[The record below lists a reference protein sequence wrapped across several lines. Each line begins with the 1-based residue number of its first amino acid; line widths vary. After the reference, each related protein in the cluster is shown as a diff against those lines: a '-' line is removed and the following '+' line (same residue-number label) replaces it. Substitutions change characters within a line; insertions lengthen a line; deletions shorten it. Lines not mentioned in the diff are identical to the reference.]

1 MSNLSYINTGVKS
14 DQTQSYNVPTDE
26 SVGGMLFDI
35 SGFSNPF
42 DGYPLLYS
50 NFKNGAV
57 KRIYNMDDAELLGIV
72 NDGFMN
78 GLLYY
83 HISQFYNYI
92 GGNQELYIAIYDCS
106 NDWGIL
112 SLMQLQTVG
121 RMFQIGVW
129 TSQPIWSK
137 NVDGSIGFTS
147 LIGSV
152 QAEADEICGKIGKS
166 TDKAT
171 PLNIILCPNINYID
185 GIEVNYKKL
194 PDASILN
201 CPKVSVVMAQNG
213 SDEIHNIQKKMPN
226 NSPVSSLGFMMAC
239 LAICGA
245 EESIASLQRCDLNKG
260 EQFNYPELG
269 IGKTYTPISEVNRL
283 WANTLSSKGYII
295 PIDYDGLEASYF
307 FSSDQTLSDGDY
319 SSLANNRV
327 MHKCRRAVCTVLYPY
342 VNSHHIYDSVTKT
355 INATSISIITDSIN
369 TILDSVM
376 KNKYGNEQ
384 IGGRSVEFLKE
395 SDILETDSISL
406 RLSINPINYSGFI
419 EEKVHHDT
427 TN

>member
-147 LIGSV
+147 LIGGV

-166 TDKAT
+166 TKQGRKWQDK
-171 PLNIILCPNINYID
+171 N
-185 GIEVNYKKL
+185 G
-194 PDASILN
+194 N
-201 CPKVSVVMAQNG
+201 CNDMQN
-213 SDEIHNIQKKMPN
+213 
-226 NSPVSSLGFMMAC
+226 
-239 LAICGA
+239 
-245 EESIASLQRCDLNKG
+245 
-260 EQFNYPELG
+260 
-269 IGKTYTPISEVNRL
+269 
-283 WANTLSSKGYII
+283 W
-295 PIDYDGLEASYF
+295 
-307 FSSDQTLSDGDY
+307 
-319 SSLANNRV
+319 
-327 MHKCRRAVCTVLYPY
+327 
-342 VNSHHIYDSVTKT
+342 
-355 INATSISIITDSIN
+355 
-369 TILDSVM
+369 
-376 KNKYGNEQ
+376 
-384 IGGRSVEFLKE
+384 
-395 SDILETDSISL
+395 
-406 RLSINPINYSGFI
+406 
-419 EEKVHHDT
+419 
-427 TN
+427 